1 MSDSTDSAQQAQGR
15 TFQWR
20 GVAQLIVVAVLAMV
34 AIYFARAPDSDALV
48 EEVPRLQAQPP
59 TVDVVRPQVT
69 RAAREV
75 RTTGVVAVSAG
86 VGLRSQVAGEV
97 VFVSPKLRSGGSFE
111 AGETLVRI
119 DRRDH
124 GLRLEAAQARL
135 RHVQARLSKQQLK
148 GERRSERYRRD
159 NPAAEVPD
167 LVARIPQ
174 IAREQALVDA
184 ALNAVEVAELHL
196 SRTDVSLPF
205 AGRVIAAEVQVG
217 QMAGP
222 TTRLAQVFPK
232 DAIEVEA
239 RISLEDLDALA
250 PIIGRVAEVAA
261 GGQMFNAAV
270 QRVSAVID
278 LQSRLATLYLAL
290 PADADVA
297 SLPRPG
303 TFANVTLEGPPM
315 DGVLVLPEAAEQA
328 NGSVWIVEENALKSF
343 APRSLGRIHAGW
355 LVRAFDTGDGVV
367 VGKVPAGRDGLRV
380 QPKPAR
386 S

>member
-1 MSDSTDSAQQAQGR
+1 MSESSDSAQQAQK

-20 GVAQLIVVAVLAMV
+20 GIVQLVVVAVVAVV
-34 AIYFARAPDSDALV
+34 AIYFARAPGGDALV
-48 EEVPRLQAQPP
+48 EEVPRLEARPP
-59 TVDVVRPQVT
+59 TVDVVRPVVT
-69 RAAREV
+69 QAARTI

-86 VGLRSQVAGEV
+86 VGLRSQVGGEV
-97 VFVSPKLRSGGSFE
+97 VFVSPKLSSGGSFE

-135 RHVQARLSKQQLK
+135 RHAQARLLKQQLK
-148 GERRSERYRRD
+148 GERKSGRYRRE

-174 IAREQALVDA
+174 IAREQARVDA
-184 ALNAVEVAELHL
+184 AMNGIELAELHL

-205 AGRVIAAEVQVG
+205 AGRVRTSEVQVG
-217 QMAGP
+217 QVVGP
-222 TTRLAQVFPK
+222 TRRLAQVFPK

-239 RISLEDLDALA
+239 RVSLEDLDALA
-250 PIIGRVAEVAA
+250 PVIGRVARVAA
-261 GGQMFNAAV
+261 GGQIFDVAV
-270 QRVSAVID
+270 QRVSSVID
-278 LQSRLATLYLAL
+278 LQSRLATLYMAF
-290 PADADVA
+290 PADSDLA

-315 DGVLVLPEAAEQA
+315 DGVFVLPEAAEQA
-328 NGSVWIVEENALKSF
+328 NGSVWIVDDSALAAF
-343 APRSLGRIHAGW
+343 APRSLGRIPAGW

-380 QPKPAR
+380 QPKPA
-386 S
+386 SS